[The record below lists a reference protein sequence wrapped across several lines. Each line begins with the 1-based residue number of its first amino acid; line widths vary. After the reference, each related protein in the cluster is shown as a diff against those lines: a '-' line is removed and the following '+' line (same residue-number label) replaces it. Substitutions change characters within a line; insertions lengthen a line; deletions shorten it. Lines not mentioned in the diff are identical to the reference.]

1 MKRQSVN
8 QFEDLRG
15 MPFVNFKTRFLL
27 IVSKDWDLIR
37 FVLPDEGT
45 IWLLV
50 WIYHGV
56 LESIDRIMDSLW
68 LIESRWL
75 IFWINHTRF
84 GINDM
89 GYWGDAMEYGVNY
102 KRRTVGHMFITT
114 ISSLLFQNTK
124 HLVLLLWVLVKMTQ
138 GQLLGKTGEGNRKR
152 FKISVP
158 HFDNSEL
165 I

>member
-1 MKRQSVN
+1 
-8 QFEDLRG
+8 

-45 IWLLV
+45 IWLMV

-68 LIESRWL
+68 LIEFRWL

-102 KRRTVGHMFITT
+102 KRRT
-114 ISSLLFQNTK
+114 
-124 HLVLLLWVLVKMTQ
+124 